1 MKVRDIERLLA
12 ANGIG
17 KAKMDVVTRR
27 LREARQLPVA
37 ARGLNA
43 PDVTGRSAAKV
54 LIATAGSAKGVSADR
69 RLQLLRGLKSDR
81 DGRTKLISRL
91 GRLLDGSPELD
102 QVAECR
108 IGRNVREASLMFV
121 DGQIEKFST
130 AEPPDYSSRLRVEG
144 TIPGNLLRQLAK
156 SIANRES
163 IPNPDSN
170 EDPDN
175 D

>member
-17 KAKMDVVTRR
+17 KAKMDVITRR
-27 LREARQLPVA
+27 LREAHQLPVA

-43 PDVTGRSAAKV
+43 PELTGSFAAKV

-69 RLQLLRGLKSDR
+69 RLQLLRGLTSDR
-81 DGRTKLISRL
+81 DSGTKLLSRL
-91 GRLLDGSPELD
+91 GRLLEGSPELD

-108 IGRNVREASLMFV
+108 IGRNVREASILYA

-130 AEPPDYSSRLRVEG
+130 TKPPDYSFRLRTEG
-144 TIPGNLLRQLAK
+144 TIPGDLLRQLAT
-156 SIANRES
+156 SIANGDS
-163 IPNPDSN
+163 IPNPDTD